1 MRIAPEGEALYGA
14 MNDQQ
19 RVKAIN
25 TFQDDPDCK
34 IFLSTEA
41 GGLGV
46 NLQCASH
53 VIIFEPHWNPARL
66 QQRIGRLHR
75 IGQKDTVTCINLIVE
90 DSIEERILRVVAD
103 KTDLF
108 RKVVDGDF
116 GDPIHERGFLRVLD
130 LEFGGDAA

>member
-1 MRIAPEGEALYGA
+1 MAL
-14 MNDQQ
+14 
-19 RVKAIN
+19 KS
-25 TFQDDPDCK
+25 FWDDPDCK

-46 NLQCASH
+46 NLQCASI
-53 VIIFEPHWNPARL
+53 VINYEVHWNPARL
-66 QQRIGRLHR
+66 RQRIGRLHR
-75 IGQKDTVTCINLIVE
+75 IGQKDTVTCINLVAE
-90 DSIEERILRVVAD
+90 NTIEERVLRVVNE

-116 GDPIHERGFLRVLD
+116 GDPSHERGFLRVLD